1 MTEIEIARLAARK
14 AGGVLLD
21 YWQRGFTSREKTNA
35 GFVTDADVAAE
46 KVIVETILA
55 ERPEHAVLGEE
66 EHTADVAAEHLWI
79 VDPLDGTTNYAHQLP
94 HFAVSVA
101 YYHRGVAQCGV
112 VWNPARD
119 DWYEATR
126 GGGAWHNGERVQVS
140 NATRLDQVLIGVGFY
155 YDRGA
160 MMEATLAAIADLFR
174 QQIHGIRRFG
184 TAALDLCHVA
194 CGLYGAF
201 FEYQLSPWDFAA
213 ARLILE
219 EAGGTVTTCLGD
231 PLPLEKIHVLGSNG
245 ALHPAVLEIVQRH
258 VLGGGEAER
267 R

>member
-1 MTEIEIARLAARK
+1 
-14 AGGVLLD
+14 
-21 YWQRGFTSREKTNA
+21 
-35 GFVTDADVAAE
+35 
-46 KVIVETILA
+46 
-55 ERPEHAVLGEE
+55 
-66 EHTADVAAEHLWI
+66 
-79 VDPLDGTTNYAHQLP
+79 
-94 HFAVSVA
+94 
-101 YYHRGVAQCGV
+101 VAQCGV

-126 GGGAWHNGERVQVS
+126 GGGAWHNGNRMQVS
-140 NATRLDQVLIGVGFY
+140 DATRLDQVLVGVGFY

-194 CGLYGAF
+194 NGLYGAF

-219 EAGGTVTTCLGD
+219 EAGGQVTTCLGD
-231 PLPLEKIHVLGSNG
+231 PLPIAKTHVLSSNG
-245 ALHPAVLEIVQRH
+245 HLHPAVLEIVERH
-258 VLGGGEAER
+258 VLR
-267 R
+267 